1 MKKFFFF
8 AAAAIAALSMNAQQI
23 TFTEA
28 DMDIED
34 LDGYVFNAD
43 GFKLT
48 CTDEAGK
55 IVVDPNN
62 CYFGDQLNQVK
73 FEYRLKTGGKSQT
86 TSGKANGLTLT
97 APKAGQLFVYARTG
111 SNSAT
116 DRNVVIT
123 QFGSELLNHVMLE
136 SEAIEVPGMDSDDP
150 EKMTKVY
157 PILTCNVSAGEVV
170 IAYPVGSINF
180 YGFSL
185 GAPIAPTQGLEA
197 QVAEP
202 VKAAKRIVDGQVV
215 IEKDGRLFN
224 LLGAEIK

>member
-1 MKKFFFF
+1 
-8 AAAAIAALSMNAQQI
+8 
-23 TFTEA
+23 
-28 DMDIED
+28 MDILD

-48 CTDEAGK
+48 CTDEGGK
-55 IVVDPNN
+55 MAVDANN

-73 FEYRLKTGGKSQT
+73 FEYRLKTGGKS
-86 TSGKANGLTLT
+86 TSKNALTLT
-97 APKAGQLFVYARTG
+97 IPAAGKLYIYARTG

-185 GAPIAPTQGLEA
+185 GAPVAPTQGFENA
-197 QVAEP
+197 AVE

>member
-48 CTDEAGK
+48 CTDEGGK
-55 IVVDPNN
+55 MAVDANN

-73 FEYRLKTGGKSQT
+73 FEYRLKTGGKS
-86 TSGKANGLTLT
+86 TSKNALTLT
-97 APKAGQLFVYARTG
+97 IPAAGKLYIYARTG
-111 SNSAT
+111 KNDAV
-116 DRNVVIT
+116 DRNVVVT

-136 SEAIEVPGMDSDDP
+136 SEAIEVAGLDSKEP

-157 PILTCNVSAGEVV
+157 PILTCNVSAGEVA

>member
-23 TFTEA
+23 TFTED
-28 DMDIED
+28 DMDILD

-48 CTDEAGK
+48 CTDEGGK
-55 IVVDPNN
+55 MAVDANN
-62 CYFGDQLNQVK
+62 CYFGDADEQIK
-73 FEYRLKTGGKSQT
+73 FEYRLKTGGKS
-86 TSGKANGLTLT
+86 TSKNALTLT
-97 APKAGQLFVYARTG
+97 IPAAGKLYIYARTG
-111 SNSAT
+111 KNEAV
-116 DRNVVIT
+116 DRNVVVT

-136 SEAIEVPGMDSDDP
+136 SEAIEVAGLDSKEP

>member
-28 DMDIED
+28 DVDILD

-43 GFKLT
+43 GFKLA
-48 CTDEAGK
+48 CTDEGGK
-55 IVVDPNN
+55 MAVDANN

-73 FEYRLKTGGKSQT
+73 FEYRLKTGGKS
-86 TSGKANGLTLT
+86 TSKNSLTLT
-97 APKAGQLFVYARTG
+97 APQAGKLFVYARTG

-185 GAPIAPTQGLEA
+185 GAPVAPTQGFENA
-197 QVAEP
+197 AVE